1 MATTW
6 QPDGNHFNS
15 RPHGGRHHHDK
26 RPIRTGIS
34 THALT
39 EGDEGMSPQSLIT
52 YISTHALTEGDVK
65 HNVNLE
71 ELYISTHALT
81 EGDSLSNP

>member
-1 MATTW
+1 
-6 QPDGNHFNS
+6 
-15 RPHGGRHHHDK
+15 
-26 RPIRTGIS
+26 
-34 THALT
+34 
-39 EGDEGMSPQSLIT
+39 MSPQSLIT